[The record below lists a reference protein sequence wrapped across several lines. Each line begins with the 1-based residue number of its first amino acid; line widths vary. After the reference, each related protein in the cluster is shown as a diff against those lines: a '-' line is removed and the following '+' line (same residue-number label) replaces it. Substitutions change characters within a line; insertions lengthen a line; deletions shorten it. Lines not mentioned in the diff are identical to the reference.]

1 MQFPNWISF
10 EEKKHLVEQLV
21 EEYSP
26 WNTLEYRDDVDERGI
41 NVVFDILTT
50 KDAWERQNKWAMI
63 DKELFTHNVKIK
75 QLIQTLLQLKNRIEE
90 ERDHKQTMGTRK
102 IYTITTRVYKSTK
115 FFKMNKD
122 NEFKYE

>member
-41 NVVFDILTT
+41 NIVFDILTT

-90 ERDHKQTMGTRK
+90 ERDHKQD
-102 IYTITTRVYKSTK
+102 IADIEALENSL
-115 FFKMNKD
+115 
-122 NEFKYE
+122 